1 MNTQHHYEKE
11 IPLGLRSVI
20 TGSLIENLIPAQ
32 GAVNK
37 ARKPKQ
43 ALRRYTPAKR
53 SMVAASRKK
62 NRR

>member
-1 MNTQHHYEKE
+1 
-11 IPLGLRSVI
+11 
-20 TGSLIENLIPAQ
+20 LIPAQ